1 MLDGERC
8 IRCGESFKFEQ
19 LEVSPEGF
27 GICHSC
33 AVKISGADE
42 PRRFCPV
49 DGREMD
55 KVFIRNTV
63 LVDRCPACRGV
74 WFDGDELELAEQGT
88 RADGITNFMLLSL
101 IST

>member
-19 LEVSPEGF
+19 LEVSPEGL

-33 AVKISGADE
+33 PVKISGADE
-42 PRRFCPV
+42 PKRFCPV

-55 KVFIRNTV
+55 KAFIRNAA
-63 LVDRCPACRGV
+63 LVDRCLACRGV
-74 WFDGDELELAEQGT
+74 WFDGNELEMAEQEM
-88 RADGITNFMLLSL
+88 RADGFYNFMFFSL
-101 IST
+101 ISM

>member
-33 AVKISGADE
+33 AVKISGASE
-42 PRRFCPV
+42 PKRFCPV
-49 DGREMD
+49 DGKEMD
-55 KVFIRNTV
+55 KVFIRNVV

-74 WFDGDELELAEQGT
+74 WFDGDELEMAEQET
-88 RADGITNFMLLSL
+88 LVDGFSNFMLFSL
-101 IST
+101 ISM